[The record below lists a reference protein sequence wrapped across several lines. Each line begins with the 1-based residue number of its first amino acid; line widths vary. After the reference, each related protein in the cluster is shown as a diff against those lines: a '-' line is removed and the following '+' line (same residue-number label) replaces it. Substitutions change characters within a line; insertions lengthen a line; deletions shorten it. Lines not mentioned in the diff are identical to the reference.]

1 MVRALRLH
9 RKGQPFE
16 SARAHQDMNLK
27 EKIKMDLKQA
37 LKEKREEES
46 STLRFLLATIL
57 NKEKEKRAR
66 IAREKKEL
74 SEKRLNEESQLKDEE
89 IIQVILSQIKKRKEA
104 ILNYEKGKREDLVKK
119 ENREL
124 EILKR
129 YLPKQMS
136 DEEIE
141 RLAKETIK
149 KLGVRSLKDIG
160 KVMGNIMPKIKGK
173 AEGARVSQIVKK
185 LLSSG

>member
-1 MVRALRLH
+1 
-9 RKGQPFE
+9 
-16 SARAHQDMNLK
+16 MNLK

-37 LKEKREEES
+37 LKEKREEEF

-74 SEKRLNEESQLKDEE
+74 NEKRLSEESQLKDEE
-89 IIQVILSQIKKRKEA
+89 IIQVILSEIKKRKEA
-104 ILNYEKGKREDLVKK
+104 ILSYEKGKREDLINK
-119 ENREL
+119 EKREL

-141 RLAKETIK
+141 RLVRETIK
-149 KLGVRSLKDIG
+149 KLGVQSLKDIG

-173 AEGARVSQIVKK
+173 AEGARVSQIVKR
-185 LLSSG
+185 LLSSE